1 MGNRV
6 FEVLLDRVE
15 VKETGGQKAGRHM
28 VMASLVW
35 PRPRIAERVAVKTVD
50 IEKGV
55 VDLKKARW
63 TDRIVF
69 KELIDG
75 PFGLEFGVT
84 ERVTESQFRE
94 FLRFMSSSVLKVAG
108 GEAEDMM
115 SNALLGGV
123 VKVPFQ
129 FLAKMISDSG
139 KDGPKVIASG
149 SLDLHSEE
157 TWKKNESKQFKV
169 PLTAPE
175 TIYKVTRRRREGTF
189 QTRRRKLIEAG
200 ADNGVI
206 VFTGKVYG

>member
-1 MGNRV
+1 MGNRA

-15 VKETGGQKAGRHM
+15 VKETGERKAGQHM

-50 IEKGV
+50 LDKGV
-55 VDLKKARW
+55 VDLKKAKW

-75 PFGLEFGVT
+75 PFGLELGVT
-84 ERVTESQFRE
+84 ERVTDSEFAE
-94 FLRFMSSSVLKVAG
+94 FLRFMASSVLKVAG

-115 SNALLGGV
+115 TNAVLGGV

-139 KDGPKVIASG
+139 KDGPKVIAAG

-175 TIYKVTRRRREGTF
+175 TIYKVTRRRREGTL

-200 ADNGVI
+200 TDNGVI

>member
-1 MGNRV
+1 MAGRV
-6 FEVLLDRVE
+6 LEVLLDRVE
-15 VKETGGQKAGRHM
+15 VKETGDRKAGQHM

-35 PRPRIAERVAVKTVD
+35 PRPRIADRAAVKTFD
-50 IEKGV
+50 LEKGMI
-55 VDLKKARW
+55 DLKKATWIKRV
-63 TDRIVF
+63 VF
-69 KELIDG
+69 KEVIDG
-75 PFGLEFGVT
+75 PFGIEFGVT
-84 ERVTESQFRE
+84 ERVTDSQFAE

-108 GEAEDMM
+108 GEAEDMVT
-115 SNALLGGV
+115 NAVLGGV

-129 FLAKMISDSG
+129 FLAKMILDSG

>member
-1 MGNRV
+1 MGNRA

-15 VKETGGQKAGRHM
+15 VKETGDRKAGQHL

-50 IEKGV
+50 IEKGF

-63 TDRIVF
+63 TERIVF

-75 PFGLEFGVT
+75 PFGIEFGVT
-84 ERVTESQFRE
+84 ERVTDSQFAE

-115 SNALLGGV
+115 TNAVLGGV

-157 TWKKNESKQFKV
+157 TWKKNEWKQFKI

-175 TIYKVTRRRREGTF
+175 TIYKVTRRRREGRL
-189 QTRRRKLIEAG
+189 QTRRRKLIEG
-200 ADNGVI
+200 GTDNGVI